1 MIPLHVH
8 KRGQLLHAGAC
19 ERGLGDVLLRGAGLL
34 QPLAAAM
41 SFGGA
46 LFGQFKALA
55 MLRHVHAQV
64 LLKCLENRDIF
75 IELGH

>member
-1 MIPLHVH
+1 
-8 KRGQLLHAGAC
+8 
-19 ERGLGDVLLRGAGLL
+19 
-34 QPLAAAM
+34 M